1 LEHFRAWAA
10 RHELDNGEQWI
21 LDPYEEAFAADVFA
35 GFSICWLIVPEG
47 NGKTTFVAGLADYVI
62 EFLESA
68 YVPVAA
74 SARDQAEWLYV
85 QAAGLIQ
92 RSDRQD
98 TFKCLEGYRRIRCDG
113 MSSRIQVFAADD
125 RTGDGI
131 IPGGIA
137 VLDELHRHRDL
148 KLYETWKGK
157 LKKRDAQI
165 IVISTA
171 GEVGSEFEEERE
183 RLRQEATRVE
193 QVGCFT
199 RAETWLDGRPLSVI
213 HDYAL
218 PEDGDINDL
227 ELVKEANPAEAVTV
241 ETLREKRGLVRN
253 DQHWTRFTCNRSA
266 RSSQAAIAEKEWFG
280 AASSERIPE
289 GVPVIAGLDLGWKY
303 DTTALVPLWVKSPS
317 FRLFGRADVLVPPRD
332 GTLMSPRVVEE
343 AILRLHRRNP
353 IRMLV
358 MDMTD
363 GAQLAS
369 WCSDE
374 LGIPVM
380 DRAQTRSFQVM
391 DYARFTEALREG
403 WLRHTGDPGLTRHVL
418 NAVAKVLPGG
428 DIVFE
433 RPSSS
438 RGGSDRVQQSREVDA
453 LDAATMAHTFAAAEL
468 VAPAATGWGAV

>member
-241 ETLREKRGLVRN
+241 ETLREKRALVRN

-280 AASSERIPE
+280 AARCE
-289 GVPVIAGLDLGWKY
+289 GADPGGCAGDRWAGPWLEVRHDRVG
-303 DTTALVPLWVKSPS
+303 AVV
-317 FRLFGRADVLVPPRD
+317 GEVADVQ
-332 GTLMSPRVVEE
+332 VV
-343 AILRLHRRNP
+343 
-353 IRMLV
+353 
-358 MDMTD
+358 
-363 GAQLAS
+363 
-369 WCSDE
+369 
-374 LGIPVM
+374 
-380 DRAQTRSFQVM
+380 RA
-391 DYARFTEALREG
+391 
-403 WLRHTGDPGLTRHVL
+403 
-418 NAVAKVLPGG
+418 GG
-428 DIVFE
+428 C
-433 RPSSS
+433 
-438 RGGSDRVQQSREVDA
+438 A
-453 LDAATMAHTFAAAEL
+453 CAA
-468 VAPAATGWGAV
+468 P